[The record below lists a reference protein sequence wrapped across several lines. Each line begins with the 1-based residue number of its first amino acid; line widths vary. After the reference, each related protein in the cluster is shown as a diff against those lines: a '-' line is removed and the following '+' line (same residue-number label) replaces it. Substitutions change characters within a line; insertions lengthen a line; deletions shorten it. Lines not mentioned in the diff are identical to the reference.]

1 MFSFFLVFI
10 EILLRSI
17 LFDLI
22 PGIGDDELESFK
34 NWKYQWP
41 WIGMNFEVYLKQVT
55 ALYGKS

>member
-10 EILLRSI
+10 EIFLRSI

-41 WIGMNFEVYLKQVT
+41 WIGMNFEVYLK
-55 ALYGKS
+55 